1 MFFFFRH
8 TIFDPT
14 GFDDKHQHVLMPTSL
29 LTGTAGKFL
38 SHLHDHHREI
48 ARAKK
53 AEKGHKIETT
63 SKRTTVIDVLDK
75 FKSKPKRS
83 LDSSYPKIIFK
94 SPIPLKQKTYET
106 AFSDG
111 EEDCQCN
118 REIFAE
124 TIAEHS
130 GRSMST
136 KTDDKIIELNEESS
150 RVRRSSNSN
159 KDKQTEG
166 CSSGTCP
173 LTKNPKHT
181 CTCSQCSCA
190 KSH

>member
-1 MFFFFRH
+1 
-8 TIFDPT
+8 
-14 GFDDKHQHVLMPTSL
+14 MPTSL

-38 SHLHDHHREI
+38 LHLHDHHREI
-48 ARAKK
+48 ARTKK
-53 AEKGHKIETT
+53 AEKGVVETT

-83 LDSSYPKIIFK
+83 VDSSYPKVIFK

-111 EEDCQCN
+111 EEDCQSS

-130 GRSMST
+130 GRSMNT

-150 RVRRSSNSN
+150 RVRRSSDSK
-159 KDKQTEG
+159 KDQQTGESG

-181 CTCSQCSCA
+181 CTCSQCSCSE
-190 KSH
+190 SH